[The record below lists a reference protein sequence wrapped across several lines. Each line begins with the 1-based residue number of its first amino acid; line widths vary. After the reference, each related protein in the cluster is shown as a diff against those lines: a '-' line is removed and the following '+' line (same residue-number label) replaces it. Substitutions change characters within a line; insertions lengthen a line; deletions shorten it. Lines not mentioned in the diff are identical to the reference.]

1 MVPTFRISPTALT
14 RRVNVLIIF
23 GCCAMIVA
31 AFPGTVAGQ
40 EAKPTVAPATG
51 AATTAALT
59 KTEAIDSKTAAADAT
74 ASEGATSKTTEV
86 VATEP
91 AKSEADQPAE
101 DTYQLRYKFQPNQTL
116 KYETK
121 QTIIQTGVAPFGQQ
135 VETNKIEQRRVYTI
149 TNVADAENA
158 TASMQFEYVRMERD
172 MGKNPPIVFDTKMK
186 LDDVPKFFR
195 HAAKSLKK
203 KAPTYELKAKGI
215 NTNEDQVEQTPTG
228 GQATFVVPMPEA
240 AKSIGESW
248 TTFVEVKVRLAEQM
262 FRTVK
267 LRKTF
272 RLKSV
277 DNGIAEISMSTSTVG
292 AVKDTRVRVQL
303 LQATPSGTIWFDV
316 DRGLVTKKEIRF
328 SNTVLN
334 AMGPKT
340 MVSAKGRTIERLL

>member
-1 MVPTFRISPTALT
+1 MET
-14 RRVNVLIIF
+14 RAI
-23 GCCAMIVA
+23 
-31 AFPGTVAGQ
+31 
-40 EAKPTVAPATG
+40 E
-51 AATTAALT
+51 AATTEAA
-59 KTEAIDSKTAAADAT
+59 KTEAAAP
-74 ASEGATSKTTEV
+74 S
-86 VATEP
+86 
-91 AKSEADQPAE
+91 KSEAIKPAE
-101 DTYQLRYKFQPNQTL
+101 NTYQLRYKFQPNQTL

-135 VETNKIEQRRVYTI
+135 VETNKVEQRRVYTI

-172 MGKNPPIVFDTKMK
+172 MGKNDPIVFDTKMK
-186 LDDVPKFFR
+186 PDDVPKFFR
-195 HAAKSLKK
+195 MAAKSLKK
-203 KAPTYELKAKGI
+203 KAPTYELQANGI
-215 NTNEDQVEQTPTG
+215 NIDEERVEQTPTG
-228 GQATFVVPMPEA
+228 GQASFVVPMPET

-272 RLKSV
+272 RLQSV

-292 AVKDTRVRVQL
+292 AIKDTRVQVQL